1 MANLYRKWS
10 LTPYYF
16 SFLQFVTN
24 MFSRRQ
30 FDWCISIGH
39 EIELQKYKK
48 VLVKMVLQEIHENIT
63 CFEMVKT
70 SVAPNAHCHFKSTCV
85 FLVHEDL

>member
-24 MFSRRQ
+24 MFSKRQ
-30 FDWCISIGH
+30 FDWCSVSIGH
-39 EIELQKYKK
+39 EIELHCF
-48 VLVKMVLQEIHENIT
+48 MVQEGT
-63 CFEMVKT
+63 CQDGI
-70 SVAPNAHCHFKSTCV
+70 AG
-85 FLVHEDL
+85 